1 MSIALMQLF
10 EPSIIDLIYDFI
22 PMDED
27 EDEWETLYGFTE
39 IYETQHYLT
48 YVGGP
53 EGGYVFFYRE
63 REQGWYRWSRTWGQG
78 PTYERITSGQVA
90 IRHRQDEDEKITV
103 LPDNWDELGYGDD
116 DDIMIMDNSFM
127 IQQDWERIASARSR
141 R

>member
-1 MSIALMQLF
+1 MSIALMPLF
-10 EPSIIDLIYDFI
+10 EPSIIDLIYDFL
-22 PMDED
+22 PMDEED
-27 EDEWETLYGFTE
+27 DEWETLYGFTE

-48 YVGGP
+48 SGGGP

-63 REQGWYRWSRTWGQG
+63 REQGWYRWSRTWGHR

-127 IQQDWERIASARSR
+127 IQQDWERLESARSR

>member
-1 MSIALMQLF
+1 MSIALMPLF

-22 PMDED
+22 PMDE
-27 EDEWETLYGFTE
+27 EDEWETLYGCTE

-48 YVGGP
+48 YGGSP

-63 REQGWYRWSRTWGQG
+63 REQGWYRWSRTWGEG

-90 IRHRQDEDEKITV
+90 IRHRQDEDEKIMV

-127 IQQDWERIASARSR
+127 IQQDWERIASNRSGR
-141 R
+141 

>member
-1 MSIALMQLF
+1 MSIALMPLF

-22 PMDED
+22 PLDED
-27 EDEWETLYGFTE
+27 EDEWETLYGCTE

-48 YVGGP
+48 YGGSP

-63 REQGWYRWSRTWGQG
+63 REQGWYRWSRTWGEG

-90 IRHRQDEDEKITV
+90 IKHAQDEDEKIMV
-103 LPDNWDELGYGDD
+103 LPENLEELGYGDD

-127 IQQDWERIASARSR
+127 IEQDWERIASARSR

>member
-10 EPSIIDLIYDFI
+10 EPSIIDLIYDFL
-22 PMDED
+22 PMDE
-27 EDEWETLYGFTE
+27 EDEWETLYGCTE

-48 YVGGP
+48 YGGGP

-63 REQGWYRWSRTWGQG
+63 REQGWYRWSRTWGEG

-90 IRHRQDEDEKITV
+90 IRHAQDEDDKIMV
-103 LPDNWDELGYGDD
+103 LPENWEELGYGDD

-127 IQQDWERIASARSR
+127 IQQDWERLESSRSR

>member
-1 MSIALMQLF
+1 MSIALIPVF

-27 EDEWETLYGFTE
+27 EDEWETLYGCTE

-48 YVGGP
+48 YGGSP
-53 EGGYVFFYRE
+53 EGGYVFVYRE
-63 REQGWYRWSRTWGQG
+63 WEQGWYRWSRTWGEG

-90 IRHRQDEDEKITV
+90 IRHRQE
-103 LPDNWDELGYGDD
+103 ELGYGDD
-116 DDIMIMDNSFM
+116 DDIMIMDDDFM
-127 IQQDWERIASARSR
+127 IEQDEERIASNRSR

>member
-1 MSIALMQLF
+1 MSIALMPLF
-10 EPSIIDLIYDFI
+10 ESSIIDLIYDFI
-22 PMDED
+22 PLDED
-27 EDEWETLYGFTE
+27 EDEWETLYGCTE

-48 YVGGP
+48 YGGSP

-63 REQGWYRWSRTWGQG
+63 REQGWYRWSRTWGEG

-127 IQQDWERIASARSR
+127 IQQDWERLESSRSR